1 VKVAVSAQPLT
12 VLLVVM
18 VAPVVVVSRRMAIGP
33 LEVLGLHLK
42 AMMAEMVFLVQP
54 QVSVAAVAAEVRGV
68 LVQTH

>member
-1 VKVAVSAQPLT
+1 VAVSAQPLT

-18 VAPVVVVSRRMAIGP
+18 VAPVVVVSRQPVWQP
-33 LEVLGLHLK
+33 LVVLGLHLK
-42 AMMAEMVFLVQP
+42 VMMVGMVFLVQL